1 MADLASQLD
10 TTRHRLTVVTTTMSA
25 QEDVEAALA
34 NSAVY
39 LEAFGHIVIGFL
51 GRPLAF
57 AARCRIPNEVRSYRA
72 ALARALSIGCV
83 SLLSA

>member
-1 MADLASQLD
+1 LADLASQLD

-39 LEAFGHIVIGFL
+39 LEAFGHIVIGFS
-51 GRPLAF
+51 RPTASL
-57 AARCRIPNEVRSYRA
+57 CRPVPNP
-72 ALARALSIGCV
+72 
-83 SLLSA
+83 